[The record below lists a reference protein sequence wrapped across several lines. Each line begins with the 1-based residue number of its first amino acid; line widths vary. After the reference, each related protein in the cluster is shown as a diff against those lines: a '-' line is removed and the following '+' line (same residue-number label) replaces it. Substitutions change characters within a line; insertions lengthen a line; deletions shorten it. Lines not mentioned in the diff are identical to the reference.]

1 MTKRYWEHFPHP
13 ADVGVR
19 GVGESIEEAFEEA
32 AMALTAVIIP
42 PETLSGDERV
52 KIHCEAPDVELLL
65 VDWLNA
71 LIYEM
76 AVTHLLF
83 HRFEVHIEDGQL
95 NAVAV
100 GERID
105 RLKHR
110 PTVEVKGATYTEL
123 YVAQKDGHW
132 IAQCVVDV

>member
-1 MTKRYWEHFPHP
+1 MAKRYWEHFPHP

-32 AMALTAVIIP
+32 AAALTAVIVSP
-42 PETLSGDERV
+42 DTLSGDEQV

-71 LIYEM
+71 LVYEM
-76 AVTHLLF
+76 AVKGLLF
-83 HRFEVHIEDGQL
+83 HHFEVHIDGEKL
-95 NAVAV
+95 DAVAL
-100 GERID
+100 GERTD
-105 RLKHR
+105 RLKHQ

-123 YVAQKDGHW
+123 YVAQKGDHW